1 MESYPLVLQM
11 DADGGFYTNPST
23 FLGSVTGYDFGGEV
37 PSQEVKTDPQGYEF
51 QETHTMWGPRDS

>member
-37 PSQEVKTDPQGYEF
+37 PSQEVKTDP
-51 QETHTMWGPRDS
+51 